1 MQTAGEDSKKTKPA
15 ARKKSKEIKVVDK
28 IYRLYYKQTYE
39 YEKLLLIK
47 VNHKHIQKHHT
58 NPVYARDENK
68 LQLTI
73 RLV

>member
-47 VNHKHIQKHHT
+47 VNHKHIQTYRSITQIQSMRETKT
-58 NPVYARDENK
+58 TFN
-68 LQLTI
+68 
-73 RLV
+73 